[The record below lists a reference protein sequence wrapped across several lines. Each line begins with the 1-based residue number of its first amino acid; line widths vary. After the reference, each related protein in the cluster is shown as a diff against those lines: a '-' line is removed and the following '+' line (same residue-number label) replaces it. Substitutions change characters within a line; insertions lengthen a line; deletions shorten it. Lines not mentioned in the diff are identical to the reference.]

1 MTDPGVVIVAT
12 IAFGMGIDKADVR
25 YVFHTDLPGSIEAYY
40 QEIGRAGRDGESA
53 EAHML
58 YGLADIR
65 MRRQFIEDEDAG
77 AERKRREH
85 KRLDALLGYCE
96 APSCRRI
103 ALLDYFGETIEA
115 CGNCDV
121 CVDPAERVDGTQDA
135 RKILSAVFRS
145 GERFG
150 AAHVI
155 DILRGTETEK
165 ITRAGH
171 GRLPTFGVGA
181 GRGKNEWRS
190 LIRQMV
196 ATGFLRLDVAG
207 YGGLAITDKGRGL
220 LRGDGKFLY
229 REDNVVAGASS
240 QSREPRGWRD
250 KEADRPL
257 NGDQVALLDALKALR
272 LELARATRRARLYR
286 VSRPHADRHGAPPTA
301 HGRGVRRGQRRRCGQ
316 AQAVRQTV
324 LGRDRRR
331 PVGCRL
337 SAGFA

>member
-1 MTDPGVVIVAT
+1 MRSFIARHEGKSGIVYCLSRKKTEATAALLAADGVRALPYHAGMEKEDRGAHQNIFMTDPGVVIVAT

-40 QEIGRAGRDGESA
+40 QEIGRAGRDGAPA

-96 APSCRRI
+96 APACRRI

-121 CVDPAERVDGTQDA
+121 CVDPAERVDGTEDA

-171 GRLPTFGVGA
+171 SRLPTFGVGA
-181 GRGKNEWRS
+181 ARGKDEWRS
-190 LIRQMV
+190 LICQLV
-196 ATGFLRLDVAG
+196 ATGFLRLDIAG

-220 LRGDGKFLY
+220 LRGDGEFLY

-240 QSREPRGWRD
+240 PLREPRW
-250 KEADRPL
+250 A
-257 NGDQVALLDALKALR
+257 
-272 LELARATRRARLYR
+272 AREG
-286 VSRPHADRHGAPPTA
+286 S
-301 HGRGVRRGQRRRCGQ
+301 
-316 AQAVRQTV
+316 
-324 LGRDRRR
+324 
-331 PVGCRL
+331 
-337 SAGFA
+337 